1 MSHRVWQCLCVLT
14 AVWGTACDGAAPSA
28 PSGPPS
34 FLAGTWQG
42 TVTIQ
47 LNGESPAAS
56 AASSAPT
63 MWRFEVVPQTNRQ
76 TFRATIHSDHAWWPI
91 DTIGTT
97 ALSPTNTP
105 PTQISTQ
112 GEYAS
117 PRGCSGTFGSI
128 GTADAMRID
137 ADVRGVDC
145 DLVTFT
151 GHVALTKR

>member
-1 MSHRVWQCLCVLT
+1 MSHQVWRCLCVLT

-42 TVTIQ
+42 RVTIHV
-47 LNGESPAAS
+47 NGESPAAS

-63 MWRFEVVPQTNRQ
+63 MWTFEVVPQTNRH
-76 TFRATIHSDHAWWPI
+76 TCRATIHADHAWWPI

-97 ALSPTNTP
+97 ALSPTHTP

-112 GEYAS
+112 GQCRS
-117 PRGCSGTFGSI
+117 PRGCI
-128 GTADAMRID
+128 GTCGTVGIAEARRID
-137 ADVRGVDC
+137 ADVTGVDGQ
-145 DLVTFT
+145 LVTFT
-151 GHVALTKR
+151 GHVALTKQ